1 MVEVEMSTKEDSHP
15 KEQQNIEG
23 ENNNDGN
30 LWVNIN
36 ESRNDNQSKLL
47 QIVKDLKQEL
57 QSVKEDNELILKSQ
71 EELNNVLLTKIHEKE
86 I

>member
-1 MVEVEMSTKEDSHP
+1 MSTKEDSHP

-71 EELNNVLLTKIHEKE
+71 EELNNVLLTKIHNIEEEKN
-86 I
+86 

>member
-1 MVEVEMSTKEDSHP
+1 MSTKEDSHP

-23 ENNNDGN
+23 ENINDGN
-30 LWVNIN
+30 LQVNIN

-71 EELNNVLLTKIHEKE
+71 EELNNVLLTKIQEKE

>member
-1 MVEVEMSTKEDSHP
+1 MSTKEDSHP

-23 ENNNDGN
+23 ENINDGN

>member
-1 MVEVEMSTKEDSHP
+1 MSTKEDSHP

-23 ENNNDGN
+23 ENINDGN

-71 EELNNVLLTKIHEKE
+71 EELNNVLLTKIQEKE